1 MLDTENRG
9 KARKKGRYQIQ
20 KKTQNGYLN
29 SYKDYKKMYTYN
41 TTFNL
46 IKLTFN
52 F

>member
-29 SYKDYKKMYTYN
+29 SYKDYKKMYN

-46 IKLTFN
+46 IKLNFN